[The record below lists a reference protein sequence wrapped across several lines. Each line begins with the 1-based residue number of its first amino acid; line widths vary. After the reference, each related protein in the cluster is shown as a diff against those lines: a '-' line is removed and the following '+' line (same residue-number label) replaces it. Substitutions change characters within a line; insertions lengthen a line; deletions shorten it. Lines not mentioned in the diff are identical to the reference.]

1 MKSVFLC
8 DDEPIWLERMQ
19 KAVSAYQIKSDW
31 EIEITYQSTSPENFL
46 NFLEEHTPEEGIYFL
61 DIDFKTTLSGFDL
74 AKQIREIDP
83 LATIIFITTH
93 DEMVMETFRLKLE
106 VLDYIIKDGAPL
118 TEQIQ
123 QCLEHIEKKLQEKA
137 NSLSAS
143 ITIRVAG
150 SFYTIPA
157 DDIYYVESI
166 KNTHKVCIHLQSTLY
181 HFPDSLSSMRERLG
195 DDFVQCHK
203 TCLVNIRHIKELK
216 TSTHQVLLDN
226 GECCF
231 GSVREWKN
239 LVQKHREKR

>member
-19 KAVSAYQIKSDW
+19 KAVCAYQIKSDW
-31 EIEITYQSTSPENFL
+31 EIVIPYQSTSPEKLL
-46 NFLEEHTPEEGIYFL
+46 NFLTEHTPEEGIYFL
-61 DIDFKTTLSGFDL
+61 DIDFKATINGLEL
-74 AKQIREIDP
+74 AKQIRDIDP
-83 LATIIFITTH
+83 QATIVFITTH
-93 DEMVMETFRLKLE
+93 DELVMETFRLKLA

-118 TEQIQ
+118 TEQIH
-123 QCLEHIEKKLQEKA
+123 QCLEHIEKKQQQKDKKK
-137 NSLSAS
+137 STS

-150 SFYTIPA
+150 SIYTIPA

-166 KNTHKVCIHLQSTLY
+166 KNTHKICIHLQSTLY

-195 DDFVQCHK
+195 EDFVQCHK
-203 TCLVNIRHIKELK
+203 TCLVNIRHIKELN
-216 TSTHQVLLDN
+216 SSNHQVVLDN

-239 LVQKHREKR
+239 LVQRHREKR